1 MLAQPDLKTQFL
13 RKALMTRVP
22 RYQLPLSGGPCQP
35 VHVRRMSGECQQ
47 KPTRSKK
54 VIDEQNENF

>member
-1 MLAQPDLKTQFL
+1 VLAQPDLKTQFL

-22 RYQLPLSGGPCQP
+22 RYQLPLSGGPCQEN
-35 VHVRRMSGECQQ
+35 VRRMSGECQQ